1 MRTKLA
7 LATLLAVAL
16 AAPAALPCGAPFGN
30 GINVDPRQ
38 DIVVVHK
45 NGVETYVF
53 QPRFCGTAQEF
64 GLILPVPG
72 KLSAQPTLSK
82 AGVFSQLDE
91 VSKPTIVYTTVC
103 NGRNT
108 GAGGGAAGS
117 TGSSAVDAGSTTVVS
132 SGTVGFMD
140 YSQLE
145 ASSVDALTTWLDTN
159 GYPYD
164 SLAKAAFE
172 SYVTKGWLFV
182 AFRVNQGAVP
192 NGSTLCK
199 DLGPIKLTFPTAEP
213 VVPTRM
219 ATARTRDTTGVL
231 SYSSGFSWRV
241 FGITAGD
248 EQLGFGNGTSSS
260 RTSNFSGLLTA
271 GDVTQLDGLAVAG
284 DRAVKLNLTF
294 SYGSTD
300 PDVVLAKVASKDY
313 REVITQVSYVQCNDG
328 GLVDSGLVP
337 ISDASVESIPDSAGR
352 DQGIETHEPDAT
364 VVINPPES
372 PGKGDAGVV
381 VIADASAGGQAD
393 AGPVAHDD
401 GGQPPTETL
410 SKGHSGCS
418 FAGTPAGS
426 GFATA
431 FAAALVMGLLR
442 RRRR

>member
-1 MRTKLA
+1 MRTKLT

-72 KLSAQPTLSK
+72 KLSAEPALSK
-82 AGVFSQLDE
+82 AAVFTQLDA

-103 NGRNT
+103 NSRSN
-108 GAGGGAAGS
+108 GAAG
-117 TGSSAVDAGSTTVVS
+117 GSGARIDALAADSGSTTVIS

-192 NGSTLCK
+192 SGSTICK

-219 ATARTRDTTGVL
+219 ATARARDTTGAL
-231 SYSSGFSWRV
+231 SYGPGFSWRV

-248 EQLGFGNGTSSS
+248 EQLGFGSGTNSAT
-260 RTSNFSGLLTA
+260 RTSNFSGLLAA
-271 GDVTQLDGLAVAG
+271 GDVTPLDGLAVAG

-300 PDVVLAKVASKDY
+300 PDVVLAKVAAKDY
-313 REVITQVSYVQCNDG
+313 REVITQVSYVQCYDG
-328 GLVDSGLVP
+328 GLVDSGPVP
-337 ISDASVESIPDSAGR
+337 ISDAAVESIPDAANR
-352 DQGIETHEPDAT
+352 DQGIEAPEPDAT

-381 VIADASAGGQAD
+381 VADASAGGSAD
-393 AGPVAHDD
+393 ARPVAHDAA
-401 GGQPPTETL
+401 GQSPTETL
-410 SKGHSGCS
+410 SKAHSGCS
-418 FAGTPAGS
+418 FAGAPAGS